1 MWKNLLEKVDNL
13 HEQMGHSSKD
23 TETVRKSQVLKLE
36 TTNLGEGKNL
46 ISRVAISFKC
56 TVCVCVCV

>member
-23 TETVRKSQVLKLE
+23 TETVRKNQVLKLE
-36 TTNLGEGKNL
+36 TTTNLGEGKNL
-46 ISRVAISFKC
+46 ISRVAIFF
-56 TVCVCVCV
+56 